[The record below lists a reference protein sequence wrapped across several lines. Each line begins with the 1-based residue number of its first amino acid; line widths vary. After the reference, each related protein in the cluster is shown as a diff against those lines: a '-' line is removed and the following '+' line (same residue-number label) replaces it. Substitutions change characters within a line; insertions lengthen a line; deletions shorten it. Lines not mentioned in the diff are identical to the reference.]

1 MKWGQIDYFKQH
13 SRIDYNCED
22 ALLEQ
27 YGEAAEE
34 FILAYTGRTYEN
46 FIDLYGSI
54 PARVYECTQLLVDN
68 MYQNRSMV
76 TMTNMSV
83 VPYTF
88 DAMISDFVRYTE
100 ETPLQCERDTLLKK
114 LTALSSDFNFAVAD
128 MTSTSEI
135 EAIKTSI
142 NNLLTKYAAVENPT
156 TKICAKLR
164 EALTGLTETCA
175 PYINGEVNGSE

>member
-1 MKWGQIDYFKQH
+1 MKWGKIEYFKQH

-34 FILAYTGRTYEN
+34 FILAYIGRTYEN
-46 FIDLYGSI
+46 LIDMFDSI
-54 PARVYECTQLLVDN
+54 PARIYECTQMLVDTQ
-68 MYQNRSMV
+68 YHNRSMV
-76 TMTNMSV
+76 SMTNMSV

-100 ETPLQCERDTLLKK
+100 ETPLQNERDTLLAK
-114 LTALSSDFNFAVAD
+114 LLNLSTDFDFAVAE
-128 MTSTSEI
+128 MESTAEI

-142 NNLLTKYAAVENPT
+142 INLMDKYADIENPT
-156 TKICAKLR
+156 TKICATLR
-164 EALTGLTETCA
+164 TALAGLTETCA
-175 PYINGEVNGSE
+175 PYINGEINGE

>member
-1 MKWGQIDYFKQH
+1 MKWGKIEYFKQH

-34 FILAYTGRTYEN
+34 FILAYIGRTYEN
-46 FIDLYGSI
+46 IIDIYGTI
-54 PARVYECTQLLVDN
+54 PARFYECTQLLVDN

-76 TMTNMSV
+76 SMTNMSE

-88 DAMISDFVRYTE
+88 NTMISDFVRYTE
-100 ETPLQCERDTLLKK
+100 ETPIQNERDTLLEK
-114 LTALSSDFNFAVAD
+114 LAALSSDFDFAVAD
-128 MTSTSEI
+128 MTSTAEI

-142 NNLLTKYAAVENPT
+142 NSLLTKYAAVEKPT
-156 TKICAKLR
+156 SKICAKLR
-164 EALTGLTETCA
+164 ESLSGLTTTCA
-175 PYINGEVNGSE
+175 PYINGEVNGE